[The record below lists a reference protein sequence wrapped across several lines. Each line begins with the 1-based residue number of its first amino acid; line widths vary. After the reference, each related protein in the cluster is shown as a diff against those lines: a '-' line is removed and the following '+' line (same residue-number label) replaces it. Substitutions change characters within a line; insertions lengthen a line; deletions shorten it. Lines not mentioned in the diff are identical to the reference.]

1 MIPSPPEGGGERLV
15 RMPVA
20 LPEDLHEWLREAAFR
35 RRASMAELLRV
46 ALRQYRDRVDPQL
59 ELPIPGGGG
68 E

>member
-1 MIPSPPEGGGERLV
+1 MIPAKHEEGGERLI

-35 RRASMAELLRV
+35 RRASMAELLRE
-46 ALRQYRDRVDPQL
+46 ALREYRDRIDPQL